1 MPLKPFKNKA
11 FSGVNKR
18 RNSVDK
24 RWKKNV
30 DKWNKSGN
38 GKNEYKNM
46 QLKVNKYKN
55 KKSYPQKMWISL
67 ELWKIGMWEKWKTK
81 NKESCREKTCVF
93 FALVI

>member
-11 FSGVNKR
+11 FSGVDKR

-30 DKWNKSGN
+30 DKWNKAEN

-55 KKSYPQKMWISL
+55 KKVIHRKCGQVENCGKEECGKSGKR
-67 ELWKIGMWEKWKTK
+67 KIRKAAAKK
-81 NKESCREKTCVF
+81 LVF
-93 FALVI
+93 FLRL